1 MLWMTYDT
9 LTKNQEL
16 ICKRNQWEFLIR
28 NKDGSIP
35 TLAQEYG
42 VISEMGEG
50 EEEIVEME

>member
-1 MLWMTYDT
+1 MTYDT